1 MPFTFYS
8 ATGQQLKKSEIADN
22 AVTTAKI
29 ADDAVTLAKMASGT
43 DGQIITYD
51 ASGNPVAVGPGT
63 DGQVLTSTGAG
74 SPPAFETASSG
85 AVTRIAGDTNEAT
98 TTSTGDTD
106 LLTLGRLSVPVTT
119 PIHYILDCRKSTGY
133 ADDARAG
140 LKINATKIG
149 GRTLWETGANNE
161 AQSGVA
167 HGIMG
172 SRVTNYFGGISLGIG
187 AAYKTDL
194 TRRQVSIYPNANDSN
209 AQPDATCTSWIV
221 VGSVA
226 NSGITLGVDEAHLYT
241 MAVS

>member
-1 MPFTFYS
+1 MPWTFYNS
-8 ATGQQLKKSEIADN
+8 NGQRLSTATTLIDN
-22 AVTTAKI
+22 LNIDGATAIGAAI
-29 ADDAVTLAKMASGT
+29 ADDDLF
-43 DGQIITYD
+43 IID
-51 ASGNPVAVGPGT
+51 
-63 DGQVLTSTGAG
+63 DGAG
-74 SPPAFETASSG
+74 GTNRKTEASRLKTYVGS
-85 AVTRIAGDTNEAT
+85 AVTRIAGDTGEAT

-106 LLTLGRLSVPVTT
+106 LLTIGSLSVPVTT
-119 PIHYILDCRKSTGY
+119 PLHYILDCRKSTGY

-172 SRVTNYFGGISLGIG
+172 SRVTNYFAGMSLGIG

-194 TRRQVSIYPNANDSN
+194 TRRQVSIYPNQNDSN

-226 NSGITLGVDEAHLYT
+226 NSGITLGVDEVHLYT